1 MYLFFSIILFF
12 VSFLCA
18 TGILISA
25 YLLLKDIKDNYYFIG
40 IILICGM
47 IFYMSSITGL
57 SCFQTIKTVR
67 LNHYEKLK
75 EIKNEYSIYEKEIDD
90 ILFCVNSDFTE
101 RFIHCQIDIS
111 ATSLDDDK
119 KRDDILKIIK
129 KAGFYGKFKM
139 TRFCNDTNLSGSKG
153 IIKQCNYHNAVLIY

>member
-18 TGILISA
+18 TVALISV
-25 YLLLKDIKDNYYFIG
+25 YFLLKDIKDNLYFIM

-47 IFYMSSITGL
+47 IFFMSFYTGL

-75 EIKNEYSIYEKEIDD
+75 EIKNEYSFYDKEIND

-101 RFIHCQIDIS
+101 RFIYCQIDIS

-119 KRDDILKIIK
+119 KRDDIIKIIK

>member
-12 VSFLCA
+12 ISFLCA
-18 TGILISA
+18 TVVLISV
-25 YLLLKDIKDNYYFIG
+25 YLLLKDIKDNSYCIM
-40 IILICGM
+40 IALICCM
-47 IFYMSSITGL
+47 ISWVSYFTGL

-75 EIKNEYSIYEKEIDD
+75 EIKNEYSFYEKEIDD
-90 ILFCVNSDFTE
+90 ILFCVNSNFTE
-101 RFIHCQIDIS
+101 RFIYCQIDIS

-119 KRDDILKIIK
+119 KRDDIIKIIK
-129 KAGFYGKFKM
+129 NAGFYGKFKM

-153 IIKQCNYHNAVLIY
+153 IVKQCNYHNAVLIY

>member
-18 TGILISA
+18 TVTLISV
-25 YLLLKDIKDNYYFIG
+25 YLLLKDIKDNLYYIM
-40 IILICGM
+40 IILIFGM
-47 IFYMSSITGL
+47 IFFISFYTGL
-57 SCFQTIKTVR
+57 SCFQAIKTVR

-75 EIKNEYSIYEKEIDD
+75 EIKNEYSFYDKEIND

-101 RFIHCQIDIS
+101 RFIYCQIDIS

-119 KRDDILKIIK
+119 KRDDIIKIIK

-153 IIKQCNYHNAVLIY
+153 TIKQCNYQNAVLIY